1 MNHKISYKWK
11 ELTSDGLLREPE
23 QVGPHYDRESV
34 NGYSGSFDTKEEALE
49 HWKYL
54 KKSDSWGVPSS
65 LVLIEEYNLI

>member
-1 MNHKISYKWK
+1 MKHKRSYKWK

-23 QVGPHYDRESV
+23 KVEAHYDPESV
-34 NGYSGSFDTKEEALE
+34 NGYDGSFDTKEEALE
-49 HWKYL
+49 QWKYL